1 MATIGK
7 VSAVFTASTSG
18 LKAGVQDAGSS
29 LRKLTG
35 DISAMRGSLSTLTTL
50 QVAGFIGG
58 MASRAMDA
66 TRSLVAMGQAEA
78 EVIDQTSKLA
88 ARLGV
93 TYGDMAGLALAGD
106 LAGVSMDSIA
116 GAATKADVAL
126 VKATQ
131 GSATAQAAFAGIG
144 LAVDDLAAMDPA
156 ARFSA
161 ITDAIAGLPTEA
173 ERSAAAVRLF
183 GRAGAELLPLFS
195 GGAGG
200 IRDAADQAKAFGL
213 ALTTAQGRDVEAMND
228 AFTLAGSAIK
238 GIVTQVTAYLAPAI
252 QAVADSFTGMVGDI
266 GGATIGQR
274 IGDGIL
280 EGARFL
286 AGVGDSMIG
295 GLTSVWDYVGSVA
308 VTWAGIFDTG
318 SRVASVFAG
327 VGRGLAAAFQTLVL
341 GVGAIVEMAVSGAK
355 MVVDAIPGLAGSMD
369 GTLETVRAF
378 NGELMNGIRSNLTA
392 AAENFDT
399 ATKPAAEGI
408 ARAAAGPL
416 TSALDAAIE
425 KARSSAAS
433 GDVAGG
439 GIRPGGGVAGGAG
452 GDATPRQ
459 ALQAIDSRSREGIAE
474 MFRLMRGQTDDVG
487 ERQLKVME
495 RIADNTEDMGADF
508 VEVDLL

>member
-29 LRKLTG
+29 LRKLTS
-35 DISAMRGSLSTLTTL
+35 DISSMRSNLSTLTAVN
-50 QVAGFIGG
+50 VASFIGG
-58 MASRAMDA
+58 IASRAA
-66 TRSLVAMGQAEA
+66 GAARSLIAMGQAEA

-106 LAGVSMDSIA
+106 LAGVSMDTIA
-116 GAATKADVAL
+116 AAATKADVAL

-144 LAVDDLAAMDPA
+144 LSVDELAAMDPA

-161 ITDAIAGLPTEA
+161 ISDAIAAIPSEA

-183 GRAGAELLPLFS
+183 GRSGAQLLPLFA

-200 IRDAADQAKAFGL
+200 IREATEEARAFGL
-213 ALTTAQGRDVEAMND
+213 ALTTTQGQDVEAMND
-228 AFTLAGSAIK
+228 AFTRAGAAVK
-238 GIVTQVTAYLAPAI
+238 GVVTQVTAYLAPAI
-252 QAVADSFTGMVGDI
+252 QSVADAFSGMVGDI
-266 GGATIGQR
+266 GGTTIGQR
-274 IGDGIL
+274 IGEGIL

-286 AGVGDSMIG
+286 AGVGDAMIG
-295 GLTSVWDYVGSVA
+295 GLGSVWEYVSSVA

-327 VGRGLAAAFQTLVL
+327 VGRIFEGVFQFAIGTLGGLVDMMLDAARSVAGMLGVSSATLDQFAAGSRAFIEATRQSQDAAF
-341 GVGAIVEMAVSGAK
+341 
-355 MVVDAIPGLAGSMD
+355 
-369 GTLETVRAF
+369 R
-378 NGELMNGIRSNLTA
+378 A
-392 AAENFDT
+392 AAENFDA
-399 ATKPAAEGI
+399 ATRPAADNA

-416 TSALDAAIE
+416 TAAIDAAAQR
-425 KARSSAAS
+425 AREAAA
-433 GDVAGG
+433 AGEQARG
-439 GIRPGGGVAGGAG
+439 GLQRGPGPGAAAG
-452 GDATPRQ
+452 GDARQ

-474 MFRLMRGQTDDVG
+474 MFRLMRGQTEDVG
-487 ERQLKVME
+487 ERQLRVME
-495 RIADNTEDMGADF
+495 RIADNTEEMGVDF
-508 VEVDLL
+508 TEVDLL